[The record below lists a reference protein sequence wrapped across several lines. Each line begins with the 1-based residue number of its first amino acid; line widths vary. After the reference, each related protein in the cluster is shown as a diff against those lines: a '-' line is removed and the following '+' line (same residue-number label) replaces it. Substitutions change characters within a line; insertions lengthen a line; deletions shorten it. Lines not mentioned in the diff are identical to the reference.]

1 MLEKPSRKMIIDVHT
16 NGEGKTIMKRAL
28 LLIAIIAL
36 AGCKPSADKAIE
48 LAKKEIAADTRD
60 PDSSKFRYVRFIQK
74 EEAQDG
80 AIVGYV
86 CGQINGKNAFGAYSG
101 FVPFMLEIKMKSK
114 GTFSN
119 SVTYSVYGK
128 QIFTEF
134 GRSTPYS
141 YSSICGTDE

>member
-1 MLEKPSRKMIIDVHT
+1 MLEKPSGKMIIDAHT
-16 NGEGKTIMKRAL
+16 NGEGKIVMKRAL
-28 LLIAIIAL
+28 FLIAIIVL
-36 AGCKPSADKAIE
+36 AGCKPGS
-48 LAKKEIAADTRD
+48 DTRD

-74 EEAQDG
+74 EESQDG
-80 AIVGYV
+80 TVSGYV

-101 FVPFMLEIKMKSK
+101 FTPFMLEVKMKPK

-128 QIFTEF
+128 QIFAEF

-141 YSSICGTDE
+141 YSSICGADE

>member
-1 MLEKPSRKMIIDVHT
+1 MIIDAHT
-16 NGEGKTIMKRAL
+16 NGEWKIVMKRAL
-28 LLIAIIAL
+28 FLVAIIVL
-36 AGCKPSADKAIE
+36 AGCKPGSDKAIE

-74 EEAQDG
+74 EESQDG
-80 AIVGYV
+80 TVSGYV

-101 FVPFMLEIKMKSK
+101 FTPFMLEVKMKPK

-128 QIFTEF
+128 QIFAEF

-141 YSSICGTDE
+141 YSSICGADE